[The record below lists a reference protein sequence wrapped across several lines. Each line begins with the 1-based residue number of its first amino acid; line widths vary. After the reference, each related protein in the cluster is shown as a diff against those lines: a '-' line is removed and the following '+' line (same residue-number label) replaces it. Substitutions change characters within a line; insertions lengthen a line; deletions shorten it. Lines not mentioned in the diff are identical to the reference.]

1 MKRKAVMVMGQ
12 SVNESMSCIV
22 VNERKSFTV
31 CIIANKFAV
40 GMKLIGVWQL
50 GILDRQSEV

>member
-1 MKRKAVMVMGQ
+1 MQ
-12 SVNESMSCIV
+12 SQSANDSRERFIV

-40 GMKLIGVWQL
+40 GMKVIGVWQL

>member
-1 MKRKAVMVMGQ
+1 MVMGQ
-12 SVNESMSCIV
+12 SVNESMGCIV
-22 VNERKSFTV
+22 ANERKSFTV

-40 GMKLIGVWQL
+40 GMKVIGVWQL